1 MTHILLKQMEL
12 VQKKLYKKAGN
23 NIRSYFDILKETVSE
38 TEKSYQKK
46 FIYQKLTKDKI

>member
-1 MTHILLKQMEL
+1 MTNDLLKQKEL
-12 VQKKLYKKAGN
+12 VQKELFKKADN